1 MKDLKHICE
10 GIFDVKDQEKS
21 IDISKNIHI
30 IKKFYNK
37 CVRNIPKYKDLMGN
51 DLKIGD
57 IVLCGDMHFIGLG
70 VIKDILCEGERLVV
84 DCIYEE
90 RTIFCDECIKCSDKI
105 LKEII

>member
-1 MKDLKHICE
+1 MRDLKHICE

-21 IDISKNIHI
+21 IDVSKNIHMV
-30 IKKFYNK
+30 KKFYNK
-37 CVRNIPKYKDLMGN
+37 CAKNISEYKDLMGN

-70 VIKDILCEGERLVV
+70 IIKDILHEGEILVV

-90 RTIFCDECIKCSDKI
+90 RTIFSSDCIKCSDKI